1 MNRLQRLGRLWRTVR
16 HLKPV
21 QIVGRAHFLWHR
33 PKIDL
38 RPAPPLRV
46 AGGPWVRPAAR
57 EASLIGPLRLRFLS
71 EEKALDNCGWDRP
84 EVERLWRY
92 NLHYFDDLSAE
103 GAEGRR
109 DWQRALLQR
118 WLAQNPPP
126 HETVGT
132 AWEPYP
138 VSLRIVN
145 WVKWFLQGQAPQAD
159 WLHSLAVQARWL
171 RQRMEW
177 HLLGNHLFAN
187 AKALVF
193 AGLWFDGPEAQGWL
207 DAGLRVLLRELPEQV
222 LPDGGHFERST
233 MYHALALEDL
243 LDLLNLLAA
252 RGATWPQATTLETAL
267 RHHAG
272 PMLRWLRC
280 LSHPD
285 GGIALFND
293 AAHGIAPCNAE
304 LERYAAA
311 LGITATQPPAE
322 GLADLPHS
330 GYLRAARG
338 AAVALLDMAPI
349 GPDYLVGHAHADTL
363 AFELSLHGQ
372 RIVVNGGTSCYGL
385 SAQRLHERGTA
396 WHSTVQV
403 AGGDSSEVWSGFR
416 VGRRARITERRLE
429 GWTAT
434 AAHDGWRTQP
444 GAPQHRRRWT
454 LEADALLVDDD
465 LQPAVPGLPAVARFH
480 LAPGLTLQAAGA
492 GRWQVRQDTRTLAE
506 VTVEAGEGRSEPS
519 THAPR
524 FGVRQPAHCLAVHM
538 KDGRARTRWQWTPG
552 QSTSDAHPVPH

>member
-33 PKIDL
+33 PRLDM
-38 RPAPPLRV
+38 RPAPPLRM
-46 AGGPWVRPAAR
+46 ACGPWVRPAAR
-57 EASLIGPLRLRFLS
+57 EASLTAPMRLRFLS
-71 EEKALDNCGWDRP
+71 EEKSLDNCGWDRP

-92 NLHYFDDLSAE
+92 NLHYFDDLNAD
-103 GAEGRR
+103 GAGNRR
-109 DWQRALLQR
+109 GWQRALVAR
-118 WLAQNPPP
+118 WLAENPPP
-126 HETVGT
+126 LGT

-145 WVKWFLQGQAPQAD
+145 WVKWFLQGEAPQAD

-207 DAGLRVLLRELPEQV
+207 QAGLDVLLRELPEQV
-222 LPDGGHFERST
+222 LTDGGHFERST
-233 MYHALALEDL
+233 MYHALALEDV

-252 RGATWPQATTLETAL
+252 RGASWPQAAALGAAL

-272 PMLRWLRC
+272 PMLHWLRC
-280 LSHPD
+280 MAHPD

-293 AAHGIAPCNAE
+293 AAHGIAPPNAD
-304 LERYAAA
+304 LARYAAA
-311 LGITATQPPAE
+311 LGIAATQPPAE
-322 GLADLPHS
+322 GLTDLPHS

-338 AAVALLDMAPI
+338 PAVALLDMAPI

-385 SAQRLHERGTA
+385 GAQRLHERGTA
-396 WHSTVQV
+396 WHSTVQL
-403 AGGDSSEVWSGFR
+403 GNGDSSEVWSGFR
-416 VGRRARITERRLE
+416 VGRRARITARDVD

-434 AAHDGWRTQP
+434 AAHDGWRTLP
-444 GAPQHRRRWT
+444 GSPQHRRRWT
-454 LEADALLVDDD
+454 LKADALLVDDE
-465 LQPAVPGLPAVARFH
+465 LLSASPGQPEAVARFH
-480 LAPGLTLQAAGA
+480 LAPGLTLQPVDNN
-492 GRWQVRQDTRTLAE
+492 RWLVRQANRTLAE
-506 VTVEAGEGRSEPS
+506 VQVDAGLGCSEPS

-524 FGVRQPAHCLAVHM
+524 FGVLQPALCLAVQLQG
-538 KDGRARTRWQWTPG
+538 GRARTRWQWTTG